1 MRYIKVLAPP
11 VAVMATSVTLA
22 STAIAATLPDESGKK
37 FSEAEPALTSAGFT
51 VVVTSVVGD
60 KLQRNDCLV
69 VHEKLIPPREAPYE
83 VAAPKDLNNTRVLVS
98 LDCTAPSKAKSP

>member
-1 MRYIKVLAPP
+1 MRHIKVLAAL

-22 STAIAATLPDESGKK
+22 STAIAATPPDESGKK
-37 FSEAEPALTSAGFT
+37 FSEAEPALTSAGFK

-69 VHEKLIPPREAPYE
+69 VHEQLIPPREVPYE
-83 VAAPKDLNNTRVLVS
+83 VAVPKDLDNTHVLVF
-98 LDCTAPSKAKSP
+98 LDCTPPSKAKSP